1 MGLKRLCNPLEAL
14 ISRRQ
19 DVSRRPH
26 IGRRLGNKYA
36 GHRSKTSSHADFF
49 AAERLAHYPALIR
62 SPDFRSNLLTNPRY
76 IEIAQ
81 RMSPS
86 AARLGNL
93 LPTMIITYPIQLPY
107 IAGSEQRVV
116 PDSISNRSEIL
127 SGSYLLGKNR
137 FWHGGIHIHPL
148 GKDTPIVAI
157 ADGDLIAYRYDE
169 IDETDEYFKK
179 TSCSRSFVLLKHEA
193 ELGQTGLGAAKLS
206 FYSLYMH
213 LRSWGDVC

>member
-1 MGLKRLCNPLEAL
+1 
-14 ISRRQ
+14 
-19 DVSRRPH
+19 
-26 IGRRLGNKYA
+26 
-36 GHRSKTSSHADFF
+36 
-49 AAERLAHYPALIR
+49 
-62 SPDFRSNLLTNPRY
+62 
-76 IEIAQ
+76 
-81 RMSPS
+81 
-86 AARLGNL
+86 
-93 LPTMIITYPIQLPY
+93 MIITYPIQLPY
-107 IAGSEQRVV
+107 ITGSEQRVV

-127 SGSYLLGKNR
+127 SGSYLMGKNR

-169 IDETDEYFKK
+169 IDETDEFFNK

-213 LRSWGDVC
+213 LRSWGDAKKITPNAVNFVRKIIPERQQVKNGQPVYDKQKRPVMEKAHEEIIVLNCTKN